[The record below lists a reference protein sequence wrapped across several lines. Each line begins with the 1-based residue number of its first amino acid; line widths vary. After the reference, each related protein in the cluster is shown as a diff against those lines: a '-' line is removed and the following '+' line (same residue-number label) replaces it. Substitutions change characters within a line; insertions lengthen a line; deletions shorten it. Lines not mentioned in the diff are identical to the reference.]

1 MQTDMVRLVGEKFFS
16 TLPNRFVDC
25 GPLTSEPSYRR
36 GRNMMFYRK
45 NVPGTERVIRLVA
58 GVAMIACGLLGLKG
72 LPIGYVIACVGVV
85 SLLTGF
91 VGYCPACAVAG
102 RKTLP

>member
-1 MQTDMVRLVGEKFFS
+1 
-16 TLPNRFVDC
+16 
-25 GPLTSEPSYRR
+25 
-36 GRNMMFYRK
+36 MFYRK
-45 NVPGTERVIRLVA
+45 NVPGAGRIIRVVA
-58 GVAMIACGLLGLKG
+58 GMAMIACGLLGLKG
-72 LPIGYVIACVGVV
+72 LAVGYVIAGVGVV